1 MTKELFIPINIFR
14 QFADLRYAKRAEV
27 IKILLKRMIEEA
39 GMFDTIHDTM
49 SPFVEAEKGFQ
60 ITQFDSARQEGIIIC
75 KLSDVLHCDIDIKIF
90 TKEQ

>member
-39 GMFDTIHDTM
+39 GMLDTVHDTI

-75 KLSDVLHCDIDIKIF
+75 KLSDWLHCDIDMQMF
-90 TKEQ
+90 Y